1 MITLIYRLTISN
13 LNHGGNIGDRT
24 LFLSLGEGITK
35 SSFILRFYTLNEN
48 LSIKSN
54 DFGFDSM

>member
-13 LNHGGNIGDRT
+13 INNGGNPGDRT
-24 LFLSLGEGITK
+24 LMLSLGEGITK

-48 LSIKSN
+48 LSIKTN
-54 DFGFDSM
+54 DFGFDSI